1 MLPTGLNAL
10 YNFEE
15 SGTAKSALL
24 QQRASSDIAKY
35 YDSDDFRTLQANT
48 PCNMQRA
55 GHNIAACAASARI
68 THLHHPT
75 VIIQRATCVLH
86 ASSMLQGQTLS
97 QDEAPCNEC
106 WTMLEIHD
114 WTRFLV
120 GAPARLDLL
129 LSALAYLLLSPGTP
143 IVYYGLEQG
152 FNGNCPEP
160 SRIHNCGSAT
170 SSIEALC
177 ASGGDDSL
185 KRQDMFAS
193 GPWRLRSAVPA
204 VDALRSVGPTAHNVS
219 GDWRSDPML
228 PRDHA
233 AYQMARKLAALR
245 RSCAA
250 LSSGGMVWHYA
261 SDASGGWMAF
271 SRNAR
276 EHGPAAGA
284 AEVVVLVN
292 PGAGGWAKID
302 TVGVSGGYSP
312 SEAGLLFANVF
323 DVEQV
328 GTLTFP
334 TGGSQPYLALPS
346 GFAVAPGSTAVF
358 VRRDALRPW
367 DSDLG
372 IALCAQ

>member
-1 MLPTGLNAL
+1 
-10 YNFEE
+10 
-15 SGTAKSALL
+15 
-24 QQRASSDIAKY
+24 
-35 YDSDDFRTLQANT
+35 
-48 PCNMQRA
+48 
-55 GHNIAACAASARI
+55 
-68 THLHHPT
+68 
-75 VIIQRATCVLH
+75 
-86 ASSMLQGQTLS
+86 MLQGQTLS

-302 TVGVSGGYSP
+302 TVGVSGGYGP